1 MIEFITRN
9 DVLADSD
16 RDIFNEILPD
26 IMEYFVVDDEGK
38 PIITNGV
45 EEKASFKEVVHD
57 SMVQMYGDRCV
68 NEELEYWV
76 QKNKAW
82 FNPLLVSELGK
93 KYSIWM
99 QNREF
104 ELDYVNIQ
112 EKTVN
117 TRIEPVRNAS
127 SSSETPSTKDIL
139 ERSYKQPVGAMGT
152 AIKVRDSMNAIKNP
166 LAVELYFM
174 EKMFIAE
181 CIIERMMKCQMLY

>member
-9 DVLADSD
+9 NVMTDDD
-16 RDIFNEILPD
+16 RDIFAEILPVS
-26 IMEYFVVDDEGK
+26 MEYFVVDDEGK
-38 PIITNGV
+38 PIITAGV
-45 EEKASFKEVVHD
+45 EEKKSFKEVVHE
-57 SMVQMYGDRCV
+57 SMIQMYGDRCI
-68 NEELEYWV
+68 NERLEYWI
-76 QKNKAW
+76 QKNKAF
-82 FNPLLVSELGK
+82 FNPMLVSELGK

-112 EKTVN
+112 ERNVN

-127 SSSETPSTKDIL
+127 SSSESPSTKDIF

-166 LAVELYFM
+166 LTVELYFM

-181 CIIERMMKCQMLY
+181 CIIERMMKCRMLY